1 MFGVYHIMMMMMMMT
16 FSIGV
21 HDRLLFIGSFI
32 QSYLILENSQ
42 FKFNLFKMRKNKHQ
56 PAQTHIVS
64 FMYSPTLN
72 CVSYINIM

>member
-42 FKFNLFKMRKNKHQ
+42 FKLNLFKMRKNKHQ
-56 PAQTHIVS
+56 HKHI
-64 FMYSPTLN
+64 
-72 CVSYINIM
+72 